1 MYIGPWQEYRLA
13 QAQRGSNVNTEEL
26 KRQWQE
32 ELCQKFQGQDE
43 ERIREALSQ
52 LPAIPVK
59 SRKTIRQVAS
69 KHLDIT
75 KTQVSNNNQSE
86 GLRVR
91 IKLPKPRV
99 KKKKKKIAAL
109 TALDAVERRKQM
121 YMDQIKE
128 IQQQESISLPPIV
141 PPATAE
147 LSDVEEEMDDL
158 LKWADELDEDFI
170 L

>member
-1 MYIGPWQEYRLA
+1 MCR
-13 QAQRGSNVNTEEL
+13 
-26 KRQWQE
+26 
-32 ELCQKFQGQDE
+32 F
-43 ERIREALSQ
+43 REALSQ
-52 LPAIPVK
+52 LPVIPVK

-86 GLRVR
+86 DLRVR
-91 IKLPKPRV
+91 IRLPKPRK
-99 KKKKKKIAAL
+99 KKKKKKIVAL

-121 YMDQIKE
+121 YKDQIKE
-128 IQQQESISLPPIV
+128 IQQQESVSLPPIAKAT
-141 PPATAE
+141 PPPVVVVATAE